1 MILRRVI
8 EHVREQN
15 WTAIAIDFVIVV
27 LGVFVGLQVNNW
39 NAANADRREIARYL
53 DDIAS
58 DVQADLEEL
67 SRTEAA
73 SRDRIAA
80 SAYVLRKAG
89 FAEQVTELAISQ
101 SRAND
106 VFSGAERLIIPDL
119 SPPEEEQRNRLWQL
133 AVGVY
138 VYDTNRSAVDALIS
152 SGNIDLVDDP
162 RVMNTLREYYYLVN
176 ALDRSQARTIIP
188 MRNHVIEIG
197 IDRGLSPYG
206 LIDEMVLVEKLEND
220 DALVAA
226 LAASREYAGFHLL
239 LTSLLEGKAQQLLQL
254 LEEHPS

>member
-1 MILRRVI
+1 MLP
-8 EHVREQN
+8 
-15 WTAIAIDFVIVV
+15 FVIVV

-39 NAANADRREIARYL
+39 NASNADRREIARYL

-58 DVQADLEEL
+58 DVQADLDEL

-89 FAEQVTELAISQ
+89 FAEQVTEFAISQ
-101 SRAND
+101 SSAND
-106 VFSGAERLIIPDL
+106 VFSGAERFTIPDL
-119 SPPEEEQRNRLWQL
+119 NPPEEEQRNRLWQL

-152 SGNIDLVDDP
+152 SGNIDLIDDP
-162 RVMNTLREYYYLVN
+162 RVMDALREYYYLVN
-176 ALDRSQARTIIP
+176 SLDRTQTRTIIP

-197 IDRGLSPYG
+197 IDRGLSPHG
-206 LIDEMVLVEKLEND
+206 LIDETVLVEKLEND
-220 DALVAA
+220 DVLVAA
-226 LAASREYAGFHLL
+226 LATSREYAGFHLL
-239 LTSLLEGKAQQLLQL
+239 LGSLLEEKAQQLLRL
-254 LEEHPS
+254 LEERPS

>member
-27 LGVFVGLQVNNW
+27 LGVFVGLQVSNW

-58 DVQADLEEL
+58 DVQADFEEL

-89 FAEQVTELAISQ
+89 LTEQVTELAISQ

-152 SGNIDLVDDP
+152 SGDIDLIDDR

-176 ALDRSQARTIIP
+176 ALDQSQTRTIIP
-188 MRNHVIEIG
+188 LRNHVIEIG

-206 LIDEMVLVEKLEND
+206 VIDEKVLVEKLEND

-239 LTSLLEGKAQQLLQL
+239 LTSLLEEKAQQLLRL